1 MSTSIGPALGD
12 WEVREPS
19 VFQARQ
25 PRESPLHLPIQQ
37 EGVDEHEHHGRLAQ
51 MV

>member
-12 WEVREPS
+12 WAVREPS
-19 VFQARQ
+19 VLQARQ
-25 PRESPLHLPIQQ
+25 PRESALHLLIQQ
-37 EGVDEHEHHGRLAQ
+37 KGMDEHEHHGRLAQ